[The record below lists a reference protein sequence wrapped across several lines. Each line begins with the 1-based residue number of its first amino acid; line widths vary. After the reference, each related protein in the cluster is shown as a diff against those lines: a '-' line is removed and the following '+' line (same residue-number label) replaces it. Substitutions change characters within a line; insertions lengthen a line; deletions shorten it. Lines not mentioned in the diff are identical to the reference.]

1 MSSRRVKRN
10 RSRCEWLFADRKRS
24 ARRSASVLGR
34 IVLRRNGRRL
44 AVLAVAT
51 MTISAVG
58 LYGLIAYGVAQR
70 TREIGIR
77 IALGARARDLLTR
90 VAGGAL
96 RLMALGIVVG
106 VIGES
111 TQRWRSAT
119 DARNVMAPA
128 MSR

>member
-1 MSSRRVKRN
+1 
-10 RSRCEWLFADRKRS
+10 
-24 ARRSASVLGR
+24 
-34 IVLRRNGRRL
+34 
-44 AVLAVAT
+44 